1 MPDPLAQA
9 EQGIAPDVNYGDTKT
24 PLKFAD
30 AGGDEIGGGAI
41 DDGGYRN
48 FSNNGTEVDA
58 TGSQVTD
65 SGSINDRKLAAIE
78 AAVTENIR
86 AQRLLANLGPGQ
98 GGDALT
104 ELTLTGANDG
114 LFGEGGDPLLTGKR
128 GQDQLLL
135 GGSAGSDPLLA
146 ELDEI
151 SGGSDNILDAIFSDD
166 PDSKIAFNSGRV
178 IDPNDPEF
186 VDAEFDDENLSG
198 CL

>member
-65 SGSINDRKLAAIE
+65 SGRLHSIPEELSIQM
-78 AAVTENIR
+78 I
-86 AQRLLANLGPGQ
+86 LNLWMQ
-98 GGDALT
+98 NLT
-104 ELTLTGANDG
+104 MKIYQVPLG
-114 LFGEGGDPLLTGKR
+114 LSL
-128 GQDQLLL
+128 
-135 GGSAGSDPLLA
+135 
-146 ELDEI
+146 
-151 SGGSDNILDAIFSDD
+151 N
-166 PDSKIAFNSGRV
+166 
-178 IDPNDPEF
+178 
-186 VDAEFDDENLSG
+186 
-198 CL
+198 